1 MTSTGAVAPGEVN
14 PRSKAR
20 TPTILQM
27 EMTECGAASLGMVL
41 AYFGKRVE
49 LQELRET
56 CSTSRD
62 GINAA
67 QIVRAARHYGLEADG
82 YLAKADSLPRRPMPM
97 ILYWEFNHFVVL
109 ESVTKRHYVIN
120 DPAVG
125 RRKLTHEEFDASYSG
140 VAIAFEKGPNFEPGR
155 SNSEGLRAGDVFKSM
170 VKGSGP
176 AVSFSAIA
184 GIAVAVPVTLAAL
197 VTSLFVEQ
205 VLNFGL
211 TNWVPIVIGL
221 AAIVVVLDFSLT
233 WLSERMLLRL
243 HLAMSIRASTRF
255 IWHLLRLP
263 SRFYDARSPGGLVS
277 RVSLNEGVASSV
289 TGQLSTA
296 AVNLVKMLIYLVVL
310 IWINPT
316 LAAIAIVF
324 GLLSACVI
332 GLSIRY
338 RIQANTTVQ
347 QEALKDIGY
356 TYTGLAMFDD
366 IRAAGAESEY
376 LQRKAGRQAKV
387 VSSEQRFSGM
397 LAIFSSIPKLFNAL
411 AIAGILL
418 VGGYMVLNAQLSVGQ
433 LIAFQALALSFLAP
447 IGSLVMAVAMLA
459 DTKAQLVQIADVLGE
474 PVRPEAQG
482 QVLLA
487 DPNPETAGRKL
498 EGKLEVKDLTFGFS
512 KSRPPLIEN
521 LSFTANPGERIALI
535 GTSGSGKSTV
545 ANLIAGLYEPWAGE
559 ILLDGRSRIDVPV
572 EVVTSSLTKVDQSI
586 MLFEG
591 TIEANIRFWDDS
603 IELDRVIAAAEDAD
617 IAQEIEAKAGGYS
630 HKLTEGGS
638 NLSGGQRQRIEIA
651 RALAKDPTILILDE
665 ATSALDAVTEHEI
678 ANHLKTRNCTCVIIA
693 HRLST
698 VRDCDQILVL
708 DQGKLVEQG
717 NHDQLIALDGYYAE
731 LMSDG

>member
-1 MTSTGAVAPGEVN
+1 
-14 PRSKAR
+14 
-20 TPTILQM
+20 
-27 EMTECGAASLGMVL
+27 
-41 AYFGKRVE
+41 
-49 LQELRET
+49 
-56 CSTSRD
+56 
-62 GINAA
+62 
-67 QIVRAARHYGLEADG
+67 
-82 YLAKADSLPRRPMPM
+82 
-97 ILYWEFNHFVVL
+97 
-109 ESVTKRHYVIN
+109 
-120 DPAVG
+120 
-125 RRKLTHEEFDASYSG
+125 
-140 VAIAFEKGPNFEPGR
+140 
-155 SNSEGLRAGDVFKSM
+155 
-170 VKGSGP
+170 
-176 AVSFSAIA
+176 
-184 GIAVAVPVTLAAL
+184 
-197 VTSLFVEQ
+197 
-205 VLNFGL
+205 
-211 TNWVPIVIGL
+211 
-221 AAIVVVLDFSLT
+221 
-233 WLSERMLLRL
+233 
-243 HLAMSIRASTRF
+243 
-255 IWHLLRLP
+255 
-263 SRFYDARSPGGLVS
+263 
-277 RVSLNEGVASSV
+277 
-289 TGQLSTA
+289 
-296 AVNLVKMLIYLVVL
+296 
-310 IWINPT
+310 
-316 LAAIAIVF
+316 
-324 GLLSACVI
+324 
-332 GLSIRY
+332 
-338 RIQANTTVQ
+338 
-347 QEALKDIGY
+347 
-356 TYTGLAMFDD
+356 
-366 IRAAGAESEY
+366 
-376 LQRKAGRQAKV
+376 
-387 VSSEQRFSGM
+387 
-397 LAIFSSIPKLFNAL
+397 
-411 AIAGILL
+411 
-418 VGGYMVLNAQLSVGQ
+418 
-433 LIAFQALALSFLAP
+433 
-447 IGSLVMAVAMLA
+447 MAVAMLA

-617 IAQEIEAKAGGYS
+617 IAQEIEAKSGGYS

-708 DQGKLVEQG
+708 DQGELVEQG